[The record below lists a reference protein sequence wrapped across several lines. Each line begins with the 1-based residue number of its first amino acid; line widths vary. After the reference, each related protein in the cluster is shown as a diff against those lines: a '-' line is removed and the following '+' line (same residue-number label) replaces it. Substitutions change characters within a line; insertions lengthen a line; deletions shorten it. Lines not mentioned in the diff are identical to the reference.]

1 MDDIWAKDVLDRK
14 KNADYLRQYLTQRYL
29 ARREEEGFV
38 LAINAEWGFGKT
50 FMLRCWKDD
59 LLAAGYPAVYFDAWK
74 NDFTP
79 EPLVAFISEID
90 DGLSLFFKKIP
101 RARKIFRDVMKS
113 AKQVLKPAI
122 KAAGFSV
129 AKHALGLSS
138 DSAMKLLSEASGTE
152 RSIEVREVIP
162 SISDIEKNVSSA
174 VDAALKQH
182 KNTKVAVSAFKDK
195 LASLVSV
202 LSGDNQVNLPLFIFV
217 DELDR
222 CRPDYAIELLE
233 GIKHLFGV
241 PGVYFVVATNMQQH
255 GESTKAIYGAGFD
268 GHRYLKRFFDMEYF
282 LPLPDSKK
290 FSESLFMNVSLP
302 DISNFVTFNGRLSFE
317 GHSFLPYMFSVYADY
332 FGCGLRDQ
340 FQAMKIFEAA
350 LYSVK
355 DKKIHAHFLIYLCM
369 LYQRSPPIYEE
380 LFRVRTFQNFHNYS
394 SIISKIGDV
403 GFKINTVVNGSVVA
417 RNISPTEVA
426 KTYLDVIFKAASIL
440 SQLDDDADS
449 FPGLLKSAIIRDSHQ
464 GNFSAH
470 YVSEYF
476 NIVRSAGAFS
486 DGFSI

>member
-1 MDDIWAKDVLDRK
+1 MDDIWAKDVLGRK

-113 AKQVLKPAI
+113 AKQVLKPAM

-138 DSAMKLLSEASGTE
+138 DGAMKLLSEASGAE
-152 RSIEVREVIP
+152 SSIEVREIMP
-162 SISDIEKNVSSA
+162 SMADIEKNVSSA

-182 KNTKVAVSAFKDK
+182 KNTKVAVSSFKDK

-202 LSGDNQVNLPLFIFV
+202 LSEDNQLSLPLFIFV

-241 PGVYFVVATNMQQH
+241 PGVYFIVATNMQQL
-255 GESTKAIYGAGFD
+255 GESTKAIYGSGFD

-290 FSESLFMNVSLP
+290 FSESLFVNVTLP
-302 DISNFVTFNGRLSFE
+302 DVGNFVTFNGSLAFE

-355 DKKIHAHFLIYLCM
+355 DKKIHVHFLIYLCM
-369 LYQRSPPIYEE
+369 LYQRSPPIHEE
-380 LFRVRTFQNFHNYS
+380 LFRSRSFHNFHNYS
-394 SIISKIGDV
+394 TIISKMENI
-403 GFKINTVVNGSVVA
+403 GFKIRFVENGVA
-417 RNISPTEVA
+417 TTRNISPADVA
-426 KTYLDVIFKAASIL
+426 RTYLDVIFQTSSIL
-440 SQLDDDADS
+440 SRLDDDINA
-449 FPGLLKSAIIRDSHQ
+449 FPGFLKSTIIRDSYQ
-464 GNFSAH
+464 ENFKSH

-486 DGFSI
+486 DSASI

>member
-1 MDDIWAKDVLDRK
+1 MDDIWARDVLDRK

-38 LAINAEWGFGKT
+38 LAINSEWGFGKT

-129 AKHALGLSS
+129 AKHAFGLSS
-138 DSAMKLLSEASGTE
+138 DSAMKLISEASGTE
-152 RSIEVREVIP
+152 SSIEVREIMP
-162 SISDIEKNVSSA
+162 SIADIEKNVSSA

-182 KNTKVAVSAFKDK
+182 KNTKVAVSSFKDK

-202 LSGDNQVNLPLFIFV
+202 LAGDNQVSLPLFIFV

-241 PGVYFVVATNMQQH
+241 PGVYFIVATNMQQL
-255 GESTKAIYGAGFD
+255 GESTKAIYGSGFD

-290 FSESLFMNVSLP
+290 FSESLFANVSLP
-302 DISNFVTFNGRLSFE
+302 DVSDFVAFNGNPSFE
-317 GHSFLPYMFSVYADY
+317 GHSFLPHMFSVYADY

-369 LYQRSPPIYEE
+369 LYQRSPPAYED
-380 LFRVRTFQNFHNYS
+380 LFRIRSFHNLHSYS
-394 SIISKIGDV
+394 SITSKMDNI
-403 GFKINTVVNGSVVA
+403 GFKTRIVINGSVSTKNITPLDVA
-417 RNISPTEVA
+417 QI
-426 KTYLDVIFKAASIL
+426 YLDVIFQTSSNL
-440 SQLDDDADS
+440 SRLNDDVNS
-449 FPGLLKSAIIRDSHQ
+449 FPVFLKSTIIRDGYS
-464 GNFSAH
+464 GNFNTH
-470 YVSEYF
+470 YVSDYF
-476 NIVRSAGAFS
+476 NIVRSAGGFS
-486 DGFSI
+486 DVAPN